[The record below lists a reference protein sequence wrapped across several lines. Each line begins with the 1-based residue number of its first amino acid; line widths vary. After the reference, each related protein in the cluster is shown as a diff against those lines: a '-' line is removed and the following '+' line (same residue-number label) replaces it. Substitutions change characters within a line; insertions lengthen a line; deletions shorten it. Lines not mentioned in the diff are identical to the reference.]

1 MSPVVSNAVRAASRF
16 RPIRTWLA
24 VAALPL
30 TAAVT
35 LAMAPAQGAGAKP
48 AAQSKPAAAPAA
60 QSAGS
65 GELFRVDDVHSLALC
80 RVHHLGAGQFWGRFN
95 AVSGTIRFAEGSS
108 DGLSFEITIDA
119 TSVDTGV
126 EQLDKHLK
134 SPDFFNVKEFPQMT
148 FKSTSASREPNGT
161 YTVKGDLTIRGVTK
175 PISAAVEWTGTS
187 EKGMGKRA
195 GFEATFTVD
204 RSLFGVN
211 YGLDDKTGDALG
223 RNVRVVVALEAISAN
238 SQPQEPK

>member
-65 GELFRVDDVHSLALC
+65 GELFRVDDVHSLALF
-80 RVHHLGAGQFWGRFN
+80 RVPYLSNQFKQETGLTPSAFKN
-95 AVSGTIRFAEGSS
+95 QTI
-108 DGLSFEITIDA
+108 
-119 TSVDTGV
+119 
-126 EQLDKHLK
+126 
-134 SPDFFNVKEFPQMT
+134 
-148 FKSTSASREPNGT
+148 ASRKDLD
-161 YTVKGDLTIRGVTK
+161 TV
-175 PISAAVEWTGTS
+175 
-187 EKGMGKRA
+187 
-195 GFEATFTVD
+195 
-204 RSLFGVN
+204 
-211 YGLDDKTGDALG
+211 
-223 RNVRVVVALEAISAN
+223 
-238 SQPQEPK
+238 